1 MIPKGTFAGAFL
13 AGILSLGMVGFAE
26 DAAQTV
32 LVKALETDGNTQVSN
47 LAIQAI
53 FERTL
58 EVWPIPQDGIRVSP
72 ERLENL
78 LVAIGQYY
86 HQRGKGGTF
95 IYVPK
100 SALEAAQP
108 PKLKGDT
115 LVISFV
121 ESKRGELPVPGPA
134 WIFARAQLT
143 PGQEA
148 LASVNAAREGAA
160 RRAAAEKAVADEARK
175 AREESIKRA
184 RAEAEAKLRAQIEA
198 RRRAVQAAMDKRKA
212 EVEARAKRDG
222 GPFYKVERF
231 ESRGN
236 AQVSARA
243 VEAVFERSV
252 GLWPLPAEGIE
263 LSKKQIQTLLEDIG
277 EFYKQR
283 ERGGPFIYV
292 ANADVVNDRAFKWNT
307 LRVRIIESKRGEVVK
322 PIAAWLGVSGPLDEK
337 QTEAKVTDD
346 ARRLAEAERKR
357 LEEEAKARAAVEAEA
372 ARKAE
377 EARKAAAAAARAAA
391 IAKFN
396 QQEAARNEP
405 LIKVTSFAVEG
416 NEQIGAPA
424 FTAILERNLG
434 FWPLPEGGISVT
446 RSTLK
451 KYLEDV
457 GGFYS
462 MRNLGGTFLFIEKE
476 IADGALKVNVEE
488 SREGKQAI
496 ASPAWLFIRSPLS
509 DKQAIAAAR
518 VKAVE
523 EAEAMRKARAVEAEK
538 ERKAR
543 QEAIER
549 SRREAAAI
557 TLAKS
562 QARSRAQSEA
572 IAKLQAQ
579 VAERAKAEEGKG
591 GVLIKVGSFSAEGYA
606 LITFRALETMFIRHI
621 LGLEKPTL
629 LSANDLIPPEG
640 LNISPDVLR
649 KFLEEVLK
657 FYTNLGH
664 QGVYVY
670 VPQDS
675 FEPSNEPLRLKL
687 KDDDLHIKVVEGRI
701 KRVTTDYEVTKRP
714 RPWAKVLW
722 RKKKPKEEKSAVES
736 EEGEAREKKGSFI
749 ERWRSRFFE
758 KNAPFKPGDPIRKD
772 KLERYVD
779 FLERRSGSVAAVI
792 QKTEDGPVS
801 EVGGDVEVQLRVRAY
816 DPLTFYIESSDIG
829 SETTNK
835 FRYRAGMLHSDVTG
849 RGDVFSFDFSSALD
863 FDLNNISIF
872 ASYDTPL
879 GDPHW
884 RVRMLG
890 AYSRFESIDLLGPGT
905 AFLGDGVVLGEEVSY
920 NLYHIEDWFVDVYQG
935 LDFQNSTVQTPF
947 GLETQVNLFDV
958 VFGGRI
964 TRTKGKWKPRF
975 DTKIAYNISEFV
987 GMSDDSDFAR
997 SRTGTETSYVYVNFS
1012 GGHTY
1017 QFSFASAEAPKAGDE
1032 DEDAPAEDRAV
1043 GLSPIA
1049 KRQRLRDRLP
1059 PGNWLSLSQ
1068 NFRALYSPDRLPS
1081 AKQIFIGGASTVR
1094 GYEQSE
1100 ASGDL
1105 GFYLTNE
1112 LRLSVSEILAQ
1123 RKAKRLGGAKLEVAK
1138 TWVDDLSFE
1147 IVPFSFDYGV
1157 VFNNEH
1163 SASERESLILLSTG
1177 FGTRMSFK
1185 SMFFASLYG
1194 GFALRDAGDDP
1205 ADDTQAGDNAVHFDV
1220 TIRF

>member
-13 AGILSLGMVGFAE
+13 VGILSIGMAGFAE

-32 LVKALETDGNTQVSN
+32 LVKTLKTDGNTQVSN

-72 ERLENL
+72 ERIENL

-100 SALEAAQP
+100 STLEAAQP
-108 PKLKGDT
+108 PKLKDDA

-121 ESKRGELPVPGPA
+121 ESKKGELPVPGPA
-134 WIFARAQLT
+134 WVFARAQLT
-143 PGQEA
+143 SGQEA
-148 LASVNAAREGAA
+148 LASTNAVREEVA
-160 RRAAAEKAVADEARK
+160 RRAAVEKAAQDEVRK
-175 AREESIKRA
+175 AREDAVKRA
-184 RAEAEAKLRAQIEA
+184 TAEAEAELRAQIEA
-198 RRRAVQAAMDKRKA
+198 RRRAVQAAMDKRKMD
-212 EVEARAKRDG
+212 VTARAKRDG

-231 ESRGN
+231 EARGN
-236 AQVSARA
+236 TQISARA

-252 GLWPLPAEGIE
+252 GIWPLPAEGIE
-263 LSKKQIQTLLEDIG
+263 LSKKQIQTLLEGIG

-283 ERGGPFIYV
+283 ERGGPFIYI
-292 ANADVVNDRAFKWNT
+292 ANADVVNDQSFKWNT
-307 LRVRIIESKRGEVVK
+307 LRVRIIESKRGEVIK
-322 PIAAWLGVSGPLDEK
+322 PIAAWLGVSGPLDDK
-337 QTEAKVTDD
+337 QEGAKVTED
-346 ARRLAEAERKR
+346 ARRLVEAERKR
-357 LEEEAKARAAVEAEA
+357 LEEEAKARAAAEAEV

-391 IAKFN
+391 IEKFN
-396 QQEAARNEP
+396 QQETAKKEP

-416 NEQIGAPA
+416 NEQVGTPA
-424 FTAILERNLG
+424 FVAILEHNLG
-434 FWPLPEGGISVT
+434 FWPLPEGGVSIT
-446 RSTLK
+446 QSTLK
-451 KYLEDV
+451 RYIEDV
-457 GGFYS
+457 GSFYS
-462 MRNLGGTFLFIEKE
+462 MRGLGGTFIFIEKE
-476 IADGALKVNVEE
+476 IVDGALKVNAEE

-496 ASPAWLFIRSPLS
+496 ASPAWLFVRSPLS
-509 DKQAIAAAR
+509 DAQAIDAAR
-518 VKAVE
+518 AKAVE
-523 EAEAMRKARAVEAEK
+523 EADVLRKAREVEAEK
-538 ERKAR
+538 ERIAR

-549 SRREAAAI
+549 SRRDAVEM
-557 TLAKS
+557 TLKQS
-562 QARSRAQSEA
+562 QARSDAQSKA
-572 IAKLQAQ
+572 IAELQAR
-579 VAERAKAEEGKG
+579 VAALAKAEEAKG
-591 GVLIKVGSFSAEGYA
+591 GVLIKIRSFSAEGYG
-606 LITFRALETMFIRHI
+606 LISFRALETLFIRYI
-621 LGLEKPTL
+621 LGLENPTL
-629 LSANDLIPPEG
+629 LSATDLLPPG
-640 LNISPDVLR
+640 GIDIRPDVLR
-649 KFLEEVLK
+649 KFLEEILR
-657 FYTNLGH
+657 FYTKLGH

-670 VPQDS
+670 VPQES

-687 KDDDLHIKVVEGRI
+687 KNDDIHIKVVEGKI

-714 RPWAKVLW
+714 RPWTKVLW
-722 RKKKPKEEKSAVES
+722 RKKKSAVES
-736 EEGEAREKKGSFI
+736 EEGETKERKGSFI
-749 ERWRSRFFE
+749 ERWRNRFYG

-792 QKTEDGPVS
+792 QKTEAGPIS
-801 EVGGDVEVQLRVRAY
+801 EVGADVEVQLRIRAY

-849 RGDVFSFDFSSALD
+849 RGDVFSFDFSSALAL
-863 FDLNNISIF
+863 DLNNISIF
-872 ASYDTPL
+872 TSYDTPL

-884 RVRMLG
+884 RIRLLG
-890 AYSRFESIDLLGPGT
+890 AYSRFESVDLLGPGT
-905 AFLGDGVVLGEEVSY
+905 AFLGDGVVLGEELSY
-920 NLYHIEDWFVDVYQG
+920 NLFHIEDWFVDVYQG
-935 LDFQNSTVQTPF
+935 FDFQNSTVQTPF
-947 GLETQVNLFDV
+947 GLETQVNILDV
-958 VFGGRI
+958 VFGGRV
-964 TRTKGKWKPRF
+964 TRTKGNWKPRF
-975 DTKIAYNISEFV
+975 DTKIAYNISEFA
-987 GMSDDSDFAR
+987 GLSDDTDFAR
-997 SRTGTETSYVYVNFS
+997 SRVGTETGYVYVNFS

-1017 QFSFASAEAPKAGDE
+1017 QFSFASVEAAE
-1032 DEDAPAEDRAV
+1032 DEDAPVEDRAV

-1068 NFRALYSPDRLPS
+1068 NFRALYSLDRLPS

-1094 GYEQSE
+1094 GYQQSE

-1123 RKAKRLGGAKLEVAK
+1123 RKTRRLGGAKLEIAK

-1147 IVPFSFDYGV
+1147 IVPISFDYGV
-1157 VFNNEH
+1157 VFNNDH
-1163 SASERESLILLSTG
+1163 SASEKESLILLSAG
-1177 FGTRMSFK
+1177 AGTRISFK
-1185 SMFFASLYG
+1185 SMLFASLYG
-1194 GFALRDAGDDP
+1194 GFALRNAGDDP
-1205 ADDTQAGDNAVHFDV
+1205 TEDTQAGDSAMHFDV